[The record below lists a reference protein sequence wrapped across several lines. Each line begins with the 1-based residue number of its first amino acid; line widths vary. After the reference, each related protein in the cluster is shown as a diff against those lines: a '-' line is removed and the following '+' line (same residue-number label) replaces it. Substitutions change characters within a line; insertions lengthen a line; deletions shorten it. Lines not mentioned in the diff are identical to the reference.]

1 MTRDQ
6 IIDTALA
13 ARTDQELAE
22 ADRLLSEWLRDH
34 PDDHS
39 MRAGAAQQVA
49 MILQAKE
56 RGDADGT
63 AMTRM

>member
-1 MTRDQ
+1 MTRRDQ

-22 ADRLLSEWLRDH
+22 ADRLLSEWLAQH

-39 MRAGAAQQVA
+39 MRAGAAEQVA
-49 MILQAKE
+49 MILQATE
-56 RGDADGT
+56 GGSD
-63 AMTRM
+63 MPP